1 MTIHQTHGPVDLDI
15 EVAAGRIDLEIADV
29 ETTTVELQSLSG
41 ESGER
46 AIAATEQ
53 TCTEHAGRHTVRIRV
68 PRSGERKHWFARN
81 AEVAVSVV
89 APIGTRLTAETASA
103 PITVRGTADGLDLRT
118 ASGDV
123 RAVNVDGDAAA
134 RTMSGDIEL
143 ADVTG
148 SVDAR
153 TMSGDIVVGAILGDA
168 GLRTMSGDITVER
181 NAASANVSSMSGDV
195 RLESL
200 EQGDVEVKS
209 ASGDITVG
217 VVPGTR
223 VWMDVQSSS
232 GEASSELD
240 HTDGGDAEQGGARL
254 QLRLQSASGDVRIRR
269 SQSRRA
275 ASGTNAA

>member
-1 MTIHQTHGPVDLDI
+1 MTIHQTPGPVDLDI

-29 ETTTVELQSLSG
+29 AITTVELQSLSG

-68 PRSGERKHWFARN
+68 PRAGGKHWFARN
-81 AEVAVSVV
+81 AEVAVAVV
-89 APIGTRLTAETASA
+89 APLGTRMTAETASA
-103 PITVRGTADGLDLRT
+103 PITIRGTAGGLDLRT

-123 RAVNVDGDAAA
+123 RAADVDGDAAA

-148 SVDAR
+148 NADAR
-153 TMSGDIVVGAILGDA
+153 TMSGDIVVGAILGEA
-168 GLRTMSGDITVER
+168 GLRTMSGDVTVER
-181 NAASANVSSMSGDV
+181 NATSANVSSMSGDV
-195 RLESL
+195 RLDSL
-200 EQGDVEVKS
+200 ERGDVEVKS

-240 HTDGGDAEQGGARL
+240 HTDGDGGQGGAQL
-254 QLRLQSASGDVRIRR
+254 HLRLQSASGDVRIRR
-269 SQSRRA
+269 SQSRRT